1 MKVKLDCIPC
11 FQRQALEA
19 SRFVTKDIILQEK
32 ILRRVIKELENMDW
46 TGTPPDMAHVVHQIV
61 KEECKVND
69 PYKEIKTQYNDIA
82 LSIYPEMK
90 EIVNN
95 SADPLL
101 TAARLA
107 IAGNIIDFGASS
119 QFDLNETISK
129 VLEKEFAI
137 NDFDKLLETL
147 GRSNILLYLAD
158 NTGEI
163 VFDKLLLE
171 TILNKYKIN
180 KILFGVKG
188 APIIN
193 DAMIEDAEYVG
204 INKLPGVEFIK
215 IGIGL
220 PNTGVERNSKEFHD
234 ILTNSDI
241 VISKGQG
248 NYEAL
253 SKYGDIFFL
262 LMAKCPVIADD
273 LNVKI
278 GDFILKET
286 KKVQN

>member
-1 MKVKLDCIPC
+1 MKAKLDCIPC

-19 SRFVTKDIILQEK
+19 TRFVTEDIILQEK
-32 ILRRVIKELENMDW
+32 ILRRVITELENMDW
-46 TGTPPDMAHVVHQIV
+46 SGTPPEIAHIVHQIV

-69 PYKEIKTQYNDIA
+69 PYKDIKNQYNDIA
-82 LSIYPEMK
+82 LSLYPEMK

-95 SADPLL
+95 STDPLL
-101 TAARLA
+101 SAVRLA

-147 GRSNILLYLAD
+147 GRSRVLLYLAD

-163 VFDKLLLE
+163 VFDKILLE
-171 TILNKYKIN
+171 TILNMYKIN

-193 DAMIEDAEYVG
+193 DAMLEDAKYVG
-204 INKLPGVEFIK
+204 IQTLPEVEFIE
-215 IGIGL
+215 IGIDI
-220 PNTGVERNSKEFHD
+220 PNTGVERNSKEFYD

-253 SKYGDIFFL
+253 SKHSDIFFL

-278 GDFILKET
+278 GDIILK
-286 KKVQN
+286 K

>member
-1 MKVKLDCIPC
+1 MKAKLDCIPC

-19 SRFVTKDIILQEK
+19 TRFVTEDIILQEK
-32 ILRRVIKELENMDW
+32 ILRRVITELENMDW
-46 TGTPPDMAHVVHQIV
+46 TGTPPEMAHIVHQIV

-69 PYKEIKTQYNDIA
+69 PYKDIKKQYNDIA
-82 LSIYPEMK
+82 LSLYPEMK

-95 SADPLL
+95 STDPLL
-101 TAARLA
+101 SAVRLA

-147 GRSNILLYLAD
+147 GRSRVLLYLAD

-163 VFDKLLLE
+163 VFDKILLE
-171 TILNKYKIN
+171 TILNMYKIN

-193 DAMIEDAEYVG
+193 DAMLEDAKYVG
-204 INKLPGVEFIK
+204 IQTLPEVEFIE
-215 IGIGL
+215 IGIDI
-220 PNTGVERNSKEFHD
+220 PNTGIERNSAEF
-234 ILTNSDI
+234 LNLLNSSDI

-253 SKYGDIFFL
+253 SKHNNIFFL

-278 GDFILKET
+278 GDIILKKT
-286 KKVQN
+286 KK

>member
-19 SRFVTKDIILQEK
+19 ARFVTNDIELQERL
-32 ILRRVIKELENMDW
+32 LRRVLWELEDMDW
-46 TGTPPDMAHVVHQIV
+46 TGTPPEMAHIVHQIV
-61 KEECKVND
+61 KEECNVND
-69 PYKEIKTQYNDIA
+69 PYKDIKKKYNDIA
-82 LSIYPEMK
+82 LSLYPELK
-90 EIVNN
+90 GIINK
-95 SADPLL
+95 SKKPLL
-101 TAARLA
+101 TAVRLA
-107 IAGNIIDFGASS
+107 IAGNVIDFGANS
-119 QFDLNETISK
+119 QFDLNETVHK
-129 VLEKEFAI
+129 VLENDFAI
-137 NDFDKLLETL
+137 NDFDKLLKTL
-147 GRSNILLYLAD
+147 TRSRVLLYLAD

-180 KILFGVKG
+180 KISFGVKG

-193 DAMIEDAEYVG
+193 DAMLEDAEYVG
-204 INKLPGVEFIK
+204 INELPGVELIQ
-215 IGIGL
+215 IGIGI
-220 PNTGVERNSKEFHD
+220 PNTGIERNSKEFHD
-234 ILTNSDI
+234 ILTDSDI

-253 SKYGDIFFL
+253 SKHSDILFL

-278 GDFILKET
+278 GDIILKKT
-286 KKVQN
+286 

>member
-19 SRFVTKDIILQEK
+19 SRFVTKNINLQEK
-32 ILRRVIKELENMDW
+32 ILRRVITELGAMDW
-46 TGTPPDMAHVVHQIV
+46 TGTPPEMAHIVHHIV
-61 KEECKVND
+61 KQECKVND
-69 PYKEIKTQYNDIA
+69 PYKDIKKQYNDIA
-82 LSIYPEMK
+82 LSLYPEMK
-90 EIVNN
+90 GMVNN
-95 SADPLL
+95 SVDPLL
-101 TAARLA
+101 TAVRLA

-119 QFDLNETISK
+119 QFDLNETIPN

-147 GRSNILLYLAD
+147 GRSKVLLYLAD

-163 VFDKLLLE
+163 VFDKILLE
-171 TILNKYKIN
+171 TILNKYKIG

-193 DAMIEDAEYVG
+193 DAMLEDAEYVG

-215 IGIGL
+215 IGIDV
-220 PNTGVERNSKEFHD
+220 PNTGLERNSPEFYN
-234 ILTNSDI
+234 LLSSSDI

-253 SKYGDIFFL
+253 SKHSDIFFL

-273 LNVKI
+273 LNAKI
-278 GDFILKET
+278 GDIIFKRT
-286 KKVQN
+286 

>member
-1 MKVKLDCIPC
+1 MKIKLDCIPC

-19 SRFVTKDIILQEK
+19 SRFVTKDINPQEK
-32 ILRRVIKELENMDW
+32 ILRRAITELENLDW
-46 TGTPPDMAHVVHQIV
+46 IGTPPEMAHVVHQIV
-61 KEECKVND
+61 KEECEVND
-69 PYKEIKTQYNDIA
+69 PYNDIKKQYNDIA
-82 LSIYPEMK
+82 LSLYPEMK

-95 SADPLL
+95 SVDPLL
-101 TAARLA
+101 TAVRLA

-119 QFDLNETISK
+119 QFDLNGTISK
-129 VLEKEFAI
+129 VLDKEFAI
-137 NDFDKLLETL
+137 NNFDKLLETL
-147 GRSNILLYLAD
+147 GRSKTLLYLAD

-163 VFDKLLLE
+163 VFDKILLE
-171 TILNKYKIN
+171 TILNKYKID

-193 DAMIEDAEYVG
+193 DAMIEDVEYVG
-204 INKLPGVEFIK
+204 INKLPSVELIK
-215 IGIGL
+215 IGIGF
-220 PNTGVERNSKEFHD
+220 PNTGVERNSKKFYD

-253 SKYGDIFFL
+253 SKHRDIFFL

-273 LNVKI
+273 LNAKI
-278 GDFILKET
+278 GDIILKKT
-286 KKVQN
+286 

>member
-1 MKVKLDCIPC
+1 MKVHLDCIPC

-32 ILRRVIKELENMDW
+32 ILRRVIRELEDMDW
-46 TGTPPDMAHVVHQIV
+46 TGTPPEMAHIVHQVV

-69 PYKEIKTQYNDIA
+69 PYKDVKKQYNNIA
-82 LSIYPEMK
+82 LLLYPEMK
-90 EIVNN
+90 EIVIN

-101 TAARLA
+101 TAVRLG

-119 QFDLNETISK
+119 QFDLNVTICE
-129 VLEKEFAI
+129 VLEKEIAI

-147 GRSNILLYLAD
+147 GRSKVLLYLAD

-163 VFDKLLLE
+163 VFDKILLE
-171 TILNKYKIN
+171 TILNNYKID

-193 DAMIEDAEYVG
+193 DAMLEDAEYVG
-204 INKLPGVEFIK
+204 INKLRGVEFIK

-253 SKYGDIFFL
+253 SKYGGIFFL

-278 GDFILKET
+278 GDIILKKT
-286 KKVQN
+286 KK